1 MKGKHVNRNEDRT
14 DPSLLCSPQQKSLP
28 WFPLFSRL
36 MRYNTEYPVPLS
48 KSGANRWEL
57 SRGSQ
62 CSSIMAT
69 GLDERRQERDRVE
82 TDSFMNCYAT
92 KDVPTGTEQDLPDR
106 RSFFQ
111 RCRRLIIKVGSA
123 VLTSPLGLNRVMI
136 HRIADQ
142 MAELRQAGHEIVVVS
157 SGAVAAGLRK
167 IGRIEKPLS
176 IPQKQATA
184 AVGQSFLM
192 QAWEDAFDKFELPT
206 AQILLTSE
214 DLGQRQRYLNARNT
228 LETLLDW
235 SILPIINE
243 NDTVIVEEIKFG
255 DNDHLSAMIGGLIGA
270 DLVINLT
277 DTEGLYDCDPRT
289 HEEARLIRLVHRVDS
304 KLVSCATGEPGTMG
318 TGGMLSKV
326 NAAKKCLASGIP
338 MIIAPG
344 KQRDVILRLFAGEQ
358 LGTLFIAH
366 KRVYHGRKVWLANL
380 PKPAG
385 DLILDSGAVQALKRG
400 GKSLLPIGV
409 REVRGNFGVGSPV
422 RCLDEENRIIGI
434 GLTNY
439 KAAEIEKIRG
449 HHSDEITAIIGYKH
463 SDEVIHRNNFVLSD
477 QV

>member
-1 MKGKHVNRNEDRT
+1 MNSCTPT
-14 DPSLLCSPQQKSLP
+14 DPTA
-28 WFPLFSRL
+28 PL
-36 MRYNTEYPVPLS
+36 
-48 KSGANRWEL
+48 
-57 SRGSQ
+57 
-62 CSSIMAT
+62 
-69 GLDERRQERDRVE
+69 D
-82 TDSFMNCYAT
+82 
-92 KDVPTGTEQDLPDR
+92 QDLLDR
-106 RSFFQ
+106 RSLFA

-123 VLTSPLGLNRVMI
+123 VLTAPRGLNRVMV

-142 MAELRQAGHEIVVVS
+142 IVELRHDGREIVVVS
-157 SGAVAAGLRK
+157 SGAVASGLRK
-167 IGRIEKPLS
+167 IARVERPLS

-192 QAWEDAFDKFELPT
+192 QAWEDAFDKFDLLT

-214 DLGQRQRYLNARNT
+214 DLAHRHRYLNARNT

-235 SILPIINE
+235 GIVPIINE

-255 DNDHLSAMIGGLIGA
+255 DNDHLSALIGGLIGA

-277 DTEGLYDCDPRT
+277 DTEGLYDRDPKS
-289 HEEARLIRLVHRVDS
+289 HPEARLIRLVQRVDAGLL
-304 KLVSCATGEPGTMG
+304 KCAGGEPGQLG

-344 KQRDVILRLFAGEQ
+344 RERDVIPRLFAGEM
-358 LGTLFIAH
+358 LGTLFNSEQ
-366 KRVYHGRKVWLANL
+366 RVYHGRRVWLANL
-380 PKPAG
+380 PQPAG
-385 DLILDSGAVQALKRG
+385 DLILDGGAVLALKKG
-400 GKSLLPIGV
+400 GKSLLPIGI
-409 REVRGNFGVGSPV
+409 REVRGNFGIGSPV
-422 RCLDEENRIIGI
+422 RCLDEQQRIIGI

-449 HHSDEITAIIGYKH
+449 HHSDEIAALIGYKH
-463 SDEVIHRNNFVLSD
+463 SDEVIHRNNFVLAD

>member
-1 MKGKHVNRNEDRT
+1 MPT
-14 DPSLLCSPQQKSLP
+14 DPTA
-28 WFPLFSRL
+28 PL
-36 MRYNTEYPVPLS
+36 
-48 KSGANRWEL
+48 
-57 SRGSQ
+57 
-62 CSSIMAT
+62 
-69 GLDERRQERDRVE
+69 D
-82 TDSFMNCYAT
+82 
-92 KDVPTGTEQDLPDR
+92 QDQIDR
-106 RSFFQ
+106 RSLFA

-123 VLTSPLGLNRVMI
+123 VLTAPRGLNRVMV

-142 MAELRQAGHEIVVVS
+142 IAELRHDGREIVVVS
-157 SGAVAAGLRK
+157 SGAVASGLRK
-167 IGRIEKPLS
+167 IARVERPLS

-192 QAWEDAFDKFELPT
+192 QAWEDAFDKFDLLT

-214 DLGQRQRYLNARNT
+214 DLAHRHRYLNARNT

-235 SILPIINE
+235 GIVPVINE

-255 DNDHLSAMIGGLIGA
+255 DNDHLSALIGGLIGA

-277 DTEGLYDCDPRT
+277 DTEGLYDCDPKS
-289 HEEARLIRLVHRVDS
+289 HPEARLIRLVQRVDAGLI
-304 KLVSCATGEPGTMG
+304 KCAGGEPGQLG

-344 KQRDVILRLFAGEQ
+344 RERDVILRLFAGEL
-358 LGTLFIAH
+358 LGTLFNSE
-366 KRVYHGRKVWLANL
+366 KRVYHGRRVWLANL
-380 PKPAG
+380 PQPAG
-385 DLILDSGAVQALKRG
+385 DLILDGGAVLALKKG

-409 REVRGNFGVGSPV
+409 REVRGNFGIGSPV
-422 RCLDEENRIIGI
+422 RCLDEHQRIIGI

-449 HHSDEITAIIGYKH
+449 HHSDEIAALIGYKH
-463 SDEVIHRNNFVLSD
+463 SDEVIHRNNFVLAD
-477 QV
+477 QA

>member
-1 MKGKHVNRNEDRT
+1 MNSCTPT
-14 DPSLLCSPQQKSLP
+14 DPTA
-28 WFPLFSRL
+28 PL
-36 MRYNTEYPVPLS
+36 
-48 KSGANRWEL
+48 
-57 SRGSQ
+57 
-62 CSSIMAT
+62 
-69 GLDERRQERDRVE
+69 D
-82 TDSFMNCYAT
+82 
-92 KDVPTGTEQDLPDR
+92 QDLLDR
-106 RSFFQ
+106 RSLFA

-123 VLTSPLGLNRVMI
+123 VLTAPRGLNRVMV

-142 MAELRQAGHEIVVVS
+142 IAELRHDGREIVVVS
-157 SGAVAAGLRK
+157 SGAVASGLRK
-167 IGRIEKPLS
+167 IARVERPLS

-192 QAWEDAFDKFELPT
+192 QAWEDAFDKFDLLT

-214 DLGQRQRYLNARNT
+214 DLAHRHRYLNARNT

-235 SILPIINE
+235 GIVPIINE

-255 DNDHLSAMIGGLIGA
+255 DNDHLSALIGGLIGA

-277 DTEGLYDCDPRT
+277 DTEGLYDRDPKS
-289 HEEARLIRLVHRVDS
+289 HPEARLIRLVQRVDAGLL
-304 KLVSCATGEPGTMG
+304 KCAGGEPGQLG

-344 KQRDVILRLFAGEQ
+344 RERDVIPRLFAGEM
-358 LGTLFIAH
+358 LGTLFNSEQ
-366 KRVYHGRKVWLANL
+366 RVYHGRRVWLANL
-380 PKPAG
+380 PQPAG
-385 DLILDSGAVQALKRG
+385 DLILDGGAVLALKKG
-400 GKSLLPIGV
+400 GKSLLPIGI
-409 REVRGNFGVGSPV
+409 REVRGNFGIGSPV
-422 RCLDEENRIIGI
+422 RCLDEQQRIIGI

-449 HHSDEITAIIGYKH
+449 HHSDEIAALIGYKH
-463 SDEVIHRNNFVLSD
+463 SDEVIHRNNFVLAD

>member
-1 MKGKHVNRNEDRT
+1 MNSCTPT
-14 DPSLLCSPQQKSLP
+14 DPTA
-28 WFPLFSRL
+28 PL
-36 MRYNTEYPVPLS
+36 
-48 KSGANRWEL
+48 
-57 SRGSQ
+57 
-62 CSSIMAT
+62 
-69 GLDERRQERDRVE
+69 D
-82 TDSFMNCYAT
+82 
-92 KDVPTGTEQDLPDR
+92 QDLLDR
-106 RSFFQ
+106 RSLFA

-123 VLTSPLGLNRVMI
+123 VLTAPRGLNRVMV

-142 MAELRQAGHEIVVVS
+142 IAELRHDGREIVVVS
-157 SGAVAAGLRK
+157 SWAVASGLRK
-167 IGRIEKPLS
+167 IARVERPLS

-192 QAWEDAFDKFELPT
+192 QAWEDAFDKFDLLT

-214 DLGQRQRYLNARNT
+214 DLAHRHRYLNARNT

-235 SILPIINE
+235 GIVPIINE

-255 DNDHLSAMIGGLIGA
+255 DNDHLSALIGGLIGA

-277 DTEGLYDCDPRT
+277 DTEGLYDRDPKS
-289 HEEARLIRLVHRVDS
+289 HPEARLIRLVQRVDAGLL
-304 KLVSCATGEPGTMG
+304 KCAGGEPGQLG

-344 KQRDVILRLFAGEQ
+344 RERDVIPRLFAGEM
-358 LGTLFIAH
+358 LGTLFNSEQ
-366 KRVYHGRKVWLANL
+366 RVYHGRRVWLANL
-380 PKPAG
+380 PQPAG
-385 DLILDSGAVQALKRG
+385 DLILDGGAVLALKKG
-400 GKSLLPIGV
+400 GKSLLPIGI
-409 REVRGNFGVGSPV
+409 REVRGNFGIGSPV
-422 RCLDEENRIIGI
+422 RCLDEQQRIIGI

-449 HHSDEITAIIGYKH
+449 HHSDEIAALIGYKH
-463 SDEVIHRNNFVLSD
+463 SDEVIHRNNFVLAD

>member
-1 MKGKHVNRNEDRT
+1 M
-14 DPSLLCSPQQKSLP
+14 L
-28 WFPLFSRL
+28 
-36 MRYNTEYPVPLS
+36 
-48 KSGANRWEL
+48 
-57 SRGSQ
+57 
-62 CSSIMAT
+62 
-69 GLDERRQERDRVE
+69 
-82 TDSFMNCYAT
+82 
-92 KDVPTGTEQDLPDR
+92 DR
-106 RSFFQ
+106 RSLFA

-123 VLTSPLGLNRVMI
+123 VLTAPRGLNRVMV

-142 MAELRQAGHEIVVVS
+142 IAELRHDGREIVVVS
-157 SGAVAAGLRK
+157 SGAVASGLRK
-167 IGRIEKPLS
+167 IARVERPLS

-192 QAWEDAFDKFELPT
+192 QAWEDAFDKFDLLT

-214 DLGQRQRYLNARNT
+214 DLAHRHRYLNARNT

-235 SILPIINE
+235 GIVPIINE

-255 DNDHLSAMIGGLIGA
+255 DNDHLSALIGGLIGA

-277 DTEGLYDCDPRT
+277 DTEGLYDRDPKS
-289 HEEARLIRLVHRVDS
+289 HPEARLIRLVQRVDAGLL
-304 KLVSCATGEPGTMG
+304 KCAGGEPGQLG

-344 KQRDVILRLFAGEQ
+344 RERDVIPRLFAGEM
-358 LGTLFIAH
+358 LGTLFNSEQ
-366 KRVYHGRKVWLANL
+366 RVYHGRRVWLANL
-380 PKPAG
+380 PQPAG
-385 DLILDSGAVQALKRG
+385 DLILDGGAVLALKKG
-400 GKSLLPIGV
+400 GKSLLPIGI
-409 REVRGNFGVGSPV
+409 REVRGNFGIGSPV
-422 RCLDEENRIIGI
+422 RCLDEQQRIIGI

-449 HHSDEITAIIGYKH
+449 HHSDEIAALIGYKH
-463 SDEVIHRNNFVLSD
+463 SDEVIHRNNFVLAD